1 MDEEAVR
8 STLLVSPSTA
18 SALAGVKVCMLRE
31 SGYALDGRARKQAC
45 ALAAAGARITMIGV
59 GVEIPADLA
68 DSEYDVR
75 LIQPHQ
81 PFRHPPLGAE
91 DVWWPV
97 RVAVNLTYTRLRKR
111 QHARRLARRASLVY
125 SYEDELYAAAIAA
138 KPDVIHAFNIRT
150 LSAAIRVR
158 RRTGARVIYDCRDL
172 YHEVDYYDE
181 ATKQKFR
188 AAEAEAIKDVD
199 ATVTVCETFAD
210 VLESTHRIPRPT
222 VVYNGPSRV
231 VDSVAPVGEPVRL
244 LFQGA
249 FFSSRNLVALADA
262 MRALR
267 GRAILTLQGFKGIEN
282 ELRRHVSMSGLD
294 DVVIFAS
301 PVDPMAVVE
310 SAALH
315 DVGIV
320 CQRGDN
326 LNLKLMV
333 PNKLMDYLGAG
344 LALAVSDLEG
354 HRSVLDG
361 TGAAAF
367 IDPTSAE
374 SIAEGLARIVD
385 NPERIAE
392 MKHAAL
398 ETARRY
404 EWSVQAEKLIQVYQS
419 VLGAGTRRDD

>member
-1 MDEEAVR
+1 
-8 STLLVSPSTA
+8 
-18 SALAGVKVCMLRE
+18 MLRE
-31 SGYALDGRARKQAC
+31 SDYVLDARARKQAS

-59 GVEIPADLA
+59 GAEVPSDLA
-68 DSEYDVR
+68 DSVYDVR
-75 LIQPHQ
+75 IIQRHQ
-81 PFRHPPLGAE
+81 PFRQPSLGAE

-97 RVAVNLTYTRLRKR
+97 RVAVNLTYTRLRKW

-125 SYEDELYAAAIAA
+125 SYEDELYAAAVAA
-138 KPDVIHAFNIRT
+138 KPDVVHAFNIRT
-150 LSAAIRVR
+150 LPAAIRVK

-172 YHEVDYYDE
+172 YHEVGYYDE

-210 VLESTHRIPRPT
+210 VLESAHRIPRPA

-231 VDSVAPVGEPVRL
+231 VDSAAPVAKPVRL

-249 FFSSRNLVALADA
+249 FFSSRNLVALTDA
-262 MRALR
+262 MHALR

-282 ELRRHVSMSGLD
+282 ELRGHVSRSDLD
-294 DVVIFAS
+294 DVVVFTPPA
-301 PVDPMAVVE
+301 DPMAVVD

-326 LNLKLMV
+326 LNLMLMV

-361 TGAAAF
+361 TGSAAF

-374 SIAEGLARIVD
+374 SIAEDLARIVD
-385 NPERIAE
+385 DSERIAE
-392 MKHAAL
+392 MKRAAL

-404 EWSVQAEKLIQVYQS
+404 EWSVQAARLIQVYQS
-419 VLGAGTRRDD
+419 VLGAGTRCDD